1 VAPYRAFPRASLLP
15 LPMPAPTTKKPS
27 SRKLPTLSPQ
37 PFELRASSIQGRGAF
52 ATRAI
57 RKGARVIEYVGERI
71 SQAVADE
78 RYDDSTMSR
87 HHTFLFN
94 VDEDTV
100 IDAAHEGNDAR
111 FINHS
116 CDPNCQAFLEGDRIY
131 IYALRDI
138 AEGAE
143 LSYDYAYDRTEGMGP
158 EEERLYLCKCG
169 AATCRGT
176 ILAPPARQ
184 EEEAAARKT
193 RSKSKSKSKA
203 KSKSKS
209 KEPAARERKAKG
221 GGSRTRGKTRAARG

>member
-1 VAPYRAFPRASLLP
+1 
-15 LPMPAPTTKKPS
+15 M
-27 SRKLPTLSPQ
+27 PTLSPQ

-57 RKGARVIEYVGERI
+57 RKGARIIEYLGERI

-131 IYALRDI
+131 IYALRNI
-138 AEGAE
+138 AVGDE
-143 LSYDYAYDRTEGMGP
+143 LCYDYSYDRTEDMGP
-158 EEERLYLCKCG
+158 EEEKLYVCRCG
-169 AATCRGT
+169 AASCRGT
-176 ILAPPARQ
+176 ILAPLKTDETESAPKK
-184 EEEAAARKT
+184 KT
-193 RSKSKSKSKA
+193 RAKTKTKTQSKSKVSASSKRGGGK
-203 KSKSKS
+203 
-209 KEPAARERKAKG
+209 PG

>member
-1 VAPYRAFPRASLLP
+1 
-15 LPMPAPTTKKPS
+15 MPAPTTQKPS
-27 SRKLPTLSPQ
+27 SRKMPTLSPQ
-37 PFELRASSIQGRGAF
+37 PFELRRSSIQGRGAF

-57 RKGARVIEYVGERI
+57 RKGARIIEYLGERI

-78 RYDDSTMSR
+78 RYDDTKMSR

-116 CDPNCQAFLEGDRIY
+116 CDPNCQAFLEGDRIF

-138 AEGAE
+138 AEGEE
-143 LSYDYAYDRTEGMGP
+143 LSYDYSYDRTEDMGP
-158 EEERLYLCKCG
+158 EEERMYICRCG
-169 AATCRGT
+169 AKTCRGT
-176 ILAPPARQ
+176 ILAPLDRKA
-184 EEEAAARKT
+184 EEEAAPKKT
-193 RSKSKSKSKA
+193 RAKSKSKSKTR
-203 KSKSKS
+203 SKS
-209 KEPAARERKAKG
+209 KEPAARERKVASGSKRGGGKPEG

>member
-1 VAPYRAFPRASLLP
+1 
-15 LPMPAPTTKKPS
+15 MPAPTTQKPS
-27 SRKLPTLSPQ
+27 SRKMPTLSPQ

-57 RKGARVIEYVGERI
+57 RKGARIIEYLGERI

-78 RYDDSTMSR
+78 RYDDTKMSR

-116 CDPNCQAFLEGDRIY
+116 CDPNCQAFLEGDRIF

-138 AEGAE
+138 AVGEE
-143 LSYDYAYDRTEGMGP
+143 LSYDYSYDRTEDMGP
-158 EEERLYLCKCG
+158 EEEALYICRCG
-169 AATCRGT
+169 TQACRGT
-176 ILAPPARQ
+176 ILAPLDRKD
-184 EEEAAARKT
+184 EEEAAPKKT
-193 RSKSKSKSKA
+193 RAKSKSKSKSKA
-203 KSKSKS
+203 RSKS
-209 KEPAARERKAKG
+209 KEPVASERKAASGAKRGGSKPGG